1 MKLKQGSRLLFT
13 GDSVTDVG
21 RNRPVAQGTLFDP
34 LGKGYPH
41 IVSGLINAVYPGW
54 GIHVINSGN
63 SGDTSRRL
71 AARWQTDVLDFKPDW
86 VSVMIGIN
94 DVWRQFDSPCQPEE
108 QVGPEEY
115 EETLD
120 GLFRRTRPLLAGGL
134 VVMLPFYLELH
145 LDDAKRGR
153 LVRYQEICRELAARY
168 DALLV
173 DTQGAFDRLLAERNA
188 NFVSWDR
195 VHPNNVGHSLLA
207 REFLRAVDF
216 DFYR

>member
-120 GLFRRTRPLLAGGL
+120 GLFRRLRRFF
-134 VVMLPFYLELH
+134 VMLPGKITGNNQNH
-145 LDDAKRGR
+145 KKQNRKP
-153 LVRYQEICRELAARY
+153 ARVLFF
-168 DALLV
+168 AVVAHSRAFLL
-173 DTQGAFDRLLAERNA
+173 QLLRKLK
-188 NFVSWDR
+188 FK
-195 VHPNNVGHSLLA
+195 
-207 REFLRAVDF
+207 
-216 DFYR
+216 